1 MWLLPCQPRSGRR
14 LPSSAQG
21 DGEVKR
27 REEQRRKQQAP
38 TSTLF
43 VVNFDVTRVRESDLA
58 HEFNKYGR
66 TKRVQI
72 KKNFA
77 FIQVS
82 FTLSTTSQYPTYA
95 AHRTTM
101 PACARLPCCKLISVQ
116 YSAAI
121 NRFAIRAANQGA
133 SQQQL

>member
-1 MWLLPCQPRSGRR
+1 MRVGHLDDAHSSGTMR
-14 LPSSAQG
+14 QG

-43 VVNFDVTRVRESDLA
+43 VVNFDVTRTRESDLA

-77 FIQVS
+77 FIQVRYGP
-82 FTLSTTSQYPTYA
+82 TRSTPRSLRGQK
-95 AHRTTM
+95 RR
-101 PACARLPCCKLISVQ
+101 CE
-116 YSAAI
+116 
-121 NRFAIRAANQGA
+121 
-133 SQQQL
+133 

>member
-1 MWLLPCQPRSGRR
+1 MEPTLTAVGFAW
-14 LPSSAQG
+14 QG

-43 VVNFDVTRVRESDLA
+43 VVNFDVTRTRENDLA

-77 FIQVS
+77 FIQVRHGS
-82 FTLSTTSQYPTYA
+82 TATLFD
-95 AHRTTM
+95 R
-101 PACARLPCCKLISVQ
+101 V
-116 YSAAI
+116 
-121 NRFAIRAANQGA
+121 
-133 SQQQL
+133 

>member
-1 MWLLPCQPRSGRR
+1 
-14 LPSSAQG
+14 
-21 DGEVKR
+21 VKR

-77 FIQVS
+77 FIQV
-82 FTLSTTSQYPTYA
+82 
-95 AHRTTM
+95 
-101 PACARLPCCKLISVQ
+101 
-116 YSAAI
+116 
-121 NRFAIRAANQGA
+121 RFIVIATPNCPF
-133 SQQQL
+133 S

>member
-1 MWLLPCQPRSGRR
+1 MGEGALRTFALASALPCSSHDDVSHGSQVPDAGVMLNARASQGDVRR
-14 LPSSAQG
+14 LLLSPCRLSCWAQG

-43 VVNFDVTRVRESDLA
+43 VVNFDVTRTRESDLA

-82 FTLSTTSQYPTYA
+82 LSG
-95 AHRTTM
+95 
-101 PACARLPCCKLISVQ
+101 LLVL
-116 YSAAI
+116 AI
-121 NRFAIRAANQGA
+121 Y
-133 SQQQL
+133 

>member
-1 MWLLPCQPRSGRR
+1 MYCL
-14 LPSSAQG
+14 QG

-43 VVNFDVTRVRESDLA
+43 VVNFDVTRTRESDLA

-77 FIQVS
+77 FIQVMTVARCGS
-82 FTLSTTSQYPTYA
+82 LVVAELVPDEA
-95 AHRTTM
+95 AAGFRNTA
-101 PACARLPCCKLISVQ
+101 PASGSYCA
-116 YSAAI
+116 
-121 NRFAIRAANQGA
+121 
-133 SQQQL
+133 